1 MTNRIFYNG
10 NIYTADKNNTVAEAM
25 FIEGDKIKFIGT
37 NKEVEKYEHMAVGII
52 DLNKKTVVP
61 GFIDSHIH
69 LLAYGNSLSEVN
81 LSECKSIDEVIE
93 VSKKFIVNNHINS
106 SMWLIGFGWNQENFD
121 CKKMLTKFDLDKISI
136 DIPIVFNRACFHITA
151 CNSKALELA
160 GITKDTVIDGG
171 EVDVVDGD
179 TTGILRENAS
189 SLVERYKPQATRKDK
204 KALVLKGLEK
214 LSSYG
219 ITGIHTDDLG
229 KDNGGLEM
237 LEIYKEL
244 DMEDRLSVRIY
255 IQSRITNFKEAR
267 NYFDVGFDKYNGSDN
282 FKLGS
287 IKLLG
292 DGSLGGK
299 TAAMNEPYENST
311 ETGIALFTQEEL
323 DNIVDLAHKNNV
335 AVVIHAIGDRTI
347 DMAIKSFIKA
357 MKKYPDQDVRHG
369 IVHCQITSKE
379 ALEKIR
385 ENNILAYVQPI
396 FVAADSKVVEKSVG
410 KERAK
415 YSYNWKTLHDGGV
428 VLTFGT
434 DSPVESPNPYENIYC
449 AVTRKDLY
457 GKPEGGFLPEQYLT
471 VEESIKAYTINS
483 AFASYDENIK
493 GSLEVGKLAD
503 FAVLSDNIFEID
515 KNRIKDICCV
525 MTVKGGKIV
534 FDK

>member
-10 NIYTADKNNTVAEAM
+10 NIYTADKNNSVAEAM
-25 FIEGDKIKFIGT
+25 YIEGDKIKFIGT
-37 NKEVEKYEHMAVGII
+37 NKDVEKYEHMADGII
-52 DLNKKTVVP
+52 DLNKKTVIP
-61 GFIDSHIH
+61 GIIDSHIH
-69 LLAYGNSLSEVN
+69 LLAYGKSLSEVN
-81 LSECKSIDEVIE
+81 LSGCKSIDEVIE
-93 VSKKFIVNNHINS
+93 VSKKFISDNKVDSNQ
-106 SMWLIGFGWNQENFD
+106 WLIGLGWNQENFD
-121 CKKMLTKFDLDKISI
+121 CKRMLTKFDLDKISK
-136 DIPIVFNRACFHITA
+136 DIPILFRRACLHIST
-151 CNSKALELA
+151 CNTKALELA
-160 GITKDTVIDGG
+160 GITKDTVIEGG
-171 EVDVVDGD
+171 EVDVVNND
-179 TTGILRENAS
+179 TTGILRENAAN
-189 SLVERYKPQATRKDK
+189 LVEDYIPKATREDK
-204 KALVLKGLEK
+204 KAYALKGLER

-237 LEIYKEL
+237 LDIYKEL
-244 DMEDRLSVRIY
+244 DMEGKLSLRLY
-255 IQSRITNFKEAR
+255 IQSRITNFDEAK
-267 NYFDVGFDKYNGSDN
+267 NYFDVGFNKYIGSEN

-292 DGSLGGK
+292 DGSLGGQ
-299 TAAMNEPYENST
+299 TAAMNEPYENSA

-323 DNIVDLAHKNNV
+323 DKIVDLAHLNNV
-335 AVVIHAIGDRTI
+335 AVVIHAIGDRII

-357 MKKYPDQDVRHG
+357 MKKYPNQKVRHG
-369 IVHCQITSKE
+369 IVHCQITSQE
-379 ALEKIR
+379 ALEKIKD
-385 ENNILAYVQPI
+385 NNILAYIQPI
-396 FVAADSKVVEKSVG
+396 FVASDSKVVEKRVG
-410 KERAK
+410 KERTK
-415 YSYNWKTLHDGGV
+415 YSYNWKTLNDGGV

-449 AVTRKDLY
+449 AVTRKDLE

-493 GSLEVGKLAD
+493 GSLEVGKFAD

-515 KNRIKDICCV
+515 KDEIKDINCV